1 MSDDATR
8 KLSVEGVDLL
18 SLAGVNDGN
27 LVELTRRLGVR
38 VALRGDALMLQGPA
52 AAVERAVPVA
62 QAMVDLARM
71 GETLDVHDVE

>member
-38 VALRGDALMLQGPA
+38 VALRVGVPEG
-52 AAVERAVPVA
+52 VRACWQRG
-62 QAMVDLARM
+62 QAGAGR
-71 GETLDVHDVE
+71 G